1 MNKFKCGL
9 LLVLL
14 SWISSVSAKTILFL
28 GDSLTAGYG
37 VEKEHSYPSLIEKK
51 MQDLK
56 MNHKVIN
63 GGISG
68 STTASAISRLNWF
81 EKLKPDL
88 VFLALGANDG
98 LRGLELVQ
106 TQKNLQ
112 QAIDW
117 AKKNKMHV
125 ILGGMELPPN
135 YGEKYRTQFRQM
147 YQDLSRANSVKL
159 IPFMLE
165 GVGGVKEHNIE
176 DGIHPNQKGH
186 VIVSETVWKVLKE
199 YL

>member
-1 MNKFKCGL
+1 MIKIIL
-9 LLVLL
+9 ML
-14 SWISSVSAKTILFL
+14 SLYLATNISNAMAKTILFL

-51 MQDLK
+51 IQDLK
-56 MNHKVIN
+56 LTHKVIN

-81 EKLKPDL
+81 EKLKPDVL
-88 VFLALGANDG
+88 FLALGANDG
-98 LRGLELVQ
+98 LRGLELTQ

-112 QAIDW
+112 QAIEW
-117 AKKNKMHV
+117 AKKNNMQV
-125 ILGGMELPPN
+125 VLGGMELPPN
-135 YGEKYRTQFRQM
+135 YGEKYRQQFRTM
-147 YQDLSRANSVKL
+147 YKELSQTNSVKL

-165 GVGGVKEHNIE
+165 GVGGIKEHNIE

-186 VIVSETVWKVLKE
+186 QIVSETVWKVLKD

>member
-1 MNKFKCGL
+1 MIKIIFSLFLICSCFINPAK
-9 LLVLL
+9 
-14 SWISSVSAKTILFL
+14 AKTILFL

-51 MQDLK
+51 IHSLNLQ
-56 MNHKVIN
+56 HKIIN

-88 VFLALGANDG
+88 LFLALGANVG
-98 LRGLELVQ
+98 LRGLELAQ

-112 QAIDW
+112 QAIEW
-117 AKKNKMHV
+117 AKKNKMQV

-135 YGEKYRTQFRQM
+135 YGEKYRLQFRTM
-147 YQDLSRANSVKL
+147 YQELSKKNTIKL
-159 IPFMLE
+159 IPFMLD
-165 GVGGVKEHNIE
+165 GVGGIKEHNIE

-186 VIVSETVWKVLKE
+186 EIVSETVWKVLKD

>member
-1 MNKFKCGL
+1 MIKIIFSLFLIFSCFINPA
-9 LLVLL
+9 
-14 SWISSVSAKTILFL
+14 SAKTILFL

-37 VEKEHSYPSLIEKK
+37 VEKEHAYPSLIEKK
-51 MQDLK
+51 IHSLNLQ
-56 MNHKVIN
+56 HKIIN

-88 VFLALGANDG
+88 LFLALGANDG
-98 LRGLELVQ
+98 LRGLELAQ

-112 QAIDW
+112 QAIEW
-117 AKKNKMHV
+117 AKKNKMQV

-135 YGEKYRTQFRQM
+135 YGEKYRLQFRTM
-147 YQDLSRANSVKL
+147 YQELSKKNTIKL
-159 IPFMLE
+159 IPFMLD
-165 GVGGVKEHNIE
+165 GVGGIKEHNIE

-186 VIVSETVWKVLKE
+186 EIVSETVWKVLKD